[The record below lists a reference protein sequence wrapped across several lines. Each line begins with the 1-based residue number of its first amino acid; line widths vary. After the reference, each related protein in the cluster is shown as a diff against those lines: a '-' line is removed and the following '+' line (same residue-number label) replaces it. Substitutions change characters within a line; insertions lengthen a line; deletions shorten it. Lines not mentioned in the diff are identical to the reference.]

1 MNEAAA
7 QLKSLSGACRERGGA
22 ESRVFYFTDM
32 DPGSSSKEWYTFS
45 RDLLT
50 PY

>member
-7 QLKSLSGACRERGGA
+7 QLGSFSVTQRERGGA

-32 DPGSSSKEWYTFS
+32 DPGTSSSTVEWYV
-45 RDLLT
+45 LCVM
-50 PY
+50 P

>member
-7 QLKSLSGACRERGGA
+7 QLKALSSAERQRGGA

-32 DPGSSSKEWYTFS
+32 DPGSAGEW
-45 RDLLT
+45 
-50 PY
+50 